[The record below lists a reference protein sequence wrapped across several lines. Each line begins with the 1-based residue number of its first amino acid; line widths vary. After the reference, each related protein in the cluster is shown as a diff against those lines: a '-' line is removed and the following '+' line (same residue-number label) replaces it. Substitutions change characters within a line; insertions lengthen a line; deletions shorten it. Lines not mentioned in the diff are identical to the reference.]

1 MSLPQDLKQRFVPRG
16 DVVTLLGAGIIIAAI
31 LPERYEIQVPALV
44 LGAAIGLL
52 FRNVGRQP

>member
-1 MSLPQDLKQRFVPRG
+1 MSLPTDLKERLIPRG

-31 LPERYEIQVPALV
+31 LPERYELQVPALV

-52 FRNVGRQP
+52 FRQVGQKQ